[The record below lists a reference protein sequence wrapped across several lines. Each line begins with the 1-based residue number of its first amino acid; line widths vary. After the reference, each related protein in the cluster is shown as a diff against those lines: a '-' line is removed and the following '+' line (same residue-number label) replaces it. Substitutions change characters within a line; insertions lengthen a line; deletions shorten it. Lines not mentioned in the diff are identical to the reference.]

1 MNVKMFMM
9 KFNGLLK
16 ETISLL
22 WSACQNKSY
31 KVLDNAKQKE
41 IKTLK

>member
-16 ETISLL
+16 ETIRRVHTHTHTLL
-22 WSACQNKSY
+22 YQTFIMKRLS
-31 KVLDNAKQKE
+31 KQE
-41 IKTLK
+41 L